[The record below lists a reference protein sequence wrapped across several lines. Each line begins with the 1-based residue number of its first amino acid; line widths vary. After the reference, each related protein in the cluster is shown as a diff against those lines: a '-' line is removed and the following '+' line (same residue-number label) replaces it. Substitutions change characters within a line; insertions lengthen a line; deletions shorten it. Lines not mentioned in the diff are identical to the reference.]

1 MKQLGVLILPLGWKI
16 PVHHKVT
23 PKIRRYSFIILG
35 KGGGGKGALTKTMTK
50 LGLEAEFFGVQAT
63 NNSVTASHI

>member
-35 KGGGGKGALTKTMTK
+35 KEGGGGGALTKTMTK
-50 LGLEAEFFGVQAT
+50 LGLEAEFFGVHAT

>member
-35 KGGGGKGALTKTMTK
+35 KGGGGALTKTMTK

>member
-1 MKQLGVLILPLGWKI
+1 MKQLGALILPLGWKI

-35 KGGGGKGALTKTMTK
+35 KGGGGGALTNAMTK